1 MSDDPVG
8 FIKDLDRYWNTD
20 IVKHMP
26 EWNKVF
32 NNLHWQNNNKL
43 IKMYKIAKKYAG

>member
-1 MSDDPVG
+1 MTHDPVG

-20 IVKHMP
+20 IVKCMP

-32 NNLHWQNNNKL
+32 NDLHWKNNDRLMEMHNV
-43 IKMYKIAKKYAG
+43 ARKYVG